1 MNERIEM
8 WAEAM
13 FNREIERVRN
23 ELEFAKICSEPTA
36 LTNRHTGHFAQKA
49 KDLEFYLGWL
59 NELRKYANV

>member
-1 MNERIEM
+1 MNERIEK

-23 ELEFAKICSEPTA
+23 DLEISEICSEPTT
-36 LTNRHTGHFAQKA
+36 LTNEHTEHFAQKA

-59 NELRKYANV
+59 NELREYANV